1 MSQNNSFK
9 KDSPEVAGFLNRQ
22 PLSDRLNSF
31 KQAFEKPDGAPPV
44 VTQPEATA
52 VAPVPIRQL
61 QPQEVEQVDQH
72 SQALDTRDQRMAL
85 EIPEAGPAKN
95 GRPLHGK
102 KPKVEKTFAID
113 DEIHS
118 RLIEISNWE
127 GIRHRKKFS
136 VSFVMSHLLEFA
148 LAHVEGTKV
157 IPIDGAE
164 GLVIPTKGA

>member
-9 KDSPEVAGFLNRQ
+9 KDSPEVANFLSKPSNV
-22 PLSDRLNSF
+22 DRLHSF
-31 KQAFEKPDGAPPV
+31 KEALERPDGPPV
-44 VTQPEATA
+44 TEPLQLRPPQKREPEHVEGKGSELALSNATG
-52 VAPVPIRQL
+52 
-61 QPQEVEQVDQH
+61 
-72 SQALDTRDQRMAL
+72 MAL
-85 EIPEAGPAKN
+85 EVPGREPGRN

-127 GIRHRKKFS
+127 GIRHKKKFS

-164 GLVIPTKGA
+164 GLVIPNKGA